1 MTRRFAALLA
11 LAVTLGATGVHAQS
25 LDPAS
30 AAARLST
37 LRMLEDPSA
46 RGSAIAGDPNV
57 AAVDRQVQALAASPE
72 LQQEFYSVAAE
83 VFNDLTRNSGGDVG
97 KMTET
102 LQRAKTDP
110 AAFAALLS
118 PSTLDR
124 IRALAVKLSD
134 QRR

>member
-1 MTRRFAALLA
+1 MACRFAVLLA
-11 LAVTLGATGVHAQS
+11 LALTLEATGVHAQS
-25 LDPAS
+25 LDSAS
-30 AAARLST
+30 AAALLST
-37 LRMLEDPSA
+37 LRILQDPAA
-46 RGSAIAGDPNV
+46 RGSAIAGDPNA

-83 VFNDLTRNSGGDVG
+83 VFDDLTRNSGGDVG

-102 LQRAKTDP
+102 LQRAKIDP